1 MGARNSAFSGG
12 FMFAGMGT
20 SQMAAEDYTGAFLS
34 VNQTLGDNAYFQR
47 ALRAVFILLP
57 AGLFPKG
64 C

>member
-1 MGARNSAFSGG
+1 
-12 FMFAGMGT
+12 
-20 SQMAAEDYTGAFLS
+20 MAADDYTGAFLS

-47 ALRAVFILLP
+47 ALRAVFVLLP